1 MSVLLDTHVVLWFL
15 ADDSRLSPRA
25 AALIED
31 EDVAITVSV
40 ATLWEI
46 ALKITAGR
54 FGGSP
59 ELIPRVAEFIG
70 QLRIRIL
77 AVERDHV
84 LRTVELPKH
93 HVDPFDRLLVAQAQ
107 IERIPI
113 LTSDPFIRKYAVET
127 IW

>member
-15 ADDSRLSPRA
+15 ADDPRLSASA

-31 EDVAITVSV
+31 ESAAITMSV
-40 ATLWEI
+40 ASLWEI

-59 ELIPRVAEFIG
+59 ELIGKVAEFIDR
-70 QLRIRIL
+70 LKVRML

-84 LRTVELPKH
+84 LRTVGLPKH

-113 LTSDPFIRKYAVET
+113 LTSDPYI
-127 IW
+127 